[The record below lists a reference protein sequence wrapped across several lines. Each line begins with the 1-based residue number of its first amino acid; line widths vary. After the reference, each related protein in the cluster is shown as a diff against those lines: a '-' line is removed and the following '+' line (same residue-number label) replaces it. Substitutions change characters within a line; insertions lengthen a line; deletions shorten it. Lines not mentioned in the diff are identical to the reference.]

1 MPSCRSTFR
10 RELFAAAAA
19 LGIGSTT
26 FQRSIAAVAA
36 AQPNGAA
43 ITAEMVK
50 NAEWVAG
57 ITLTDDERKAI
68 AQRMSFT
75 QNQLAALRKIDIGY
89 DIPPAIHFNPVPEEG
104 PSRARAARSW

>member
-1 MPSCRSTFR
+1 MSLDVSR

-19 LGIGSTT
+19 LGIGCTT

-50 NAEWVAG
+50 NAE
-57 ITLTDDERKAI
+57 
-68 AQRMSFT
+68 
-75 QNQLAALRKIDIGY
+75 
-89 DIPPAIHFNPVPEEG
+89 
-104 PSRARAARSW
+104 